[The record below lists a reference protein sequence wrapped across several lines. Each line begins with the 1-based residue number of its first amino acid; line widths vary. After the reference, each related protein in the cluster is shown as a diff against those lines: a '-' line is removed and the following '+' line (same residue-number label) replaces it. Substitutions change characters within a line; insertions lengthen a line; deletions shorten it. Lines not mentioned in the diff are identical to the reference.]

1 MQSFT
6 IIRLLLA
13 LLVLL
18 LTGCAKHQLY
28 RDDFSLCPDAD
39 PEQGCIRHA
48 LQQQMAATGTP
59 TYLLGFIEF
68 DDQGQLFSRRQMRAV
83 TDELNKLAGQH
94 DLLIVTFVHGWKH
107 SAAPGDGNIRS
118 LRKTLRRLDQLERR
132 LATVEG
138 RKPRRVA
145 GVYLGWR
152 GGSVEMPLLKELTF
166 WERKNTAHK
175 VGHGAVTEVLN
186 RLELIRNTRNH
197 LASDETGRAE
207 SRLVVVG
214 HSFGGAVVYS
224 ALSQILMNRF
234 VDTRGPDGVV
244 SDVIGFGDLVVLI
257 NPAFE
262 AARFTPISN
271 MANERRTYFDSQLPV
286 LAILTSEADK
296 ATKYAFPIGRG
307 ITALF
312 ETHRETERPHPI
324 TGDAVKINQREA
336 NITAVGHYP
345 PYRTHTLKAQ
355 AVNREGSADASIQ
368 ETLNQFS
375 VVSQGWDNDRP
386 GGSIQFDGSLLQRG
400 DDSVSKNPYLVV
412 QVDRELIRNHNDLG
426 DPRILAF
433 VRQLILLSSQHAD
446 PAARREL
453 RRLLSEE

>member
-1 MQSFT
+1 MQRFP
-6 IIRLLLA
+6 IIRLSLA
-13 LLVLL
+13 LLVVL

-28 RDDFSLCPDAD
+28 RDDLSLCPAAE
-39 PEQGCIRHA
+39 PEQACTRHA
-48 LQQQMAATGTP
+48 LQQQTAGDTP
-59 TYLLGFIEF
+59 AYLLGFVEF

-83 TDELNKLAGQH
+83 TDQLNKLAGQH
-94 DLLIVTFVHGWKH
+94 DLLMVAFVHGWKH
-107 SAAPGDGNIRS
+107 SAAPGDDNIRS
-118 LRKTLRRLDQLERR
+118 LRETLKRLDQLERR
-132 LATVEG
+132 LADVEG

-197 LASDETGRAE
+197 LVSDESGRAE

-234 VDTRGPDGVV
+234 VDTRGPDGVI
-244 SDVIGFGDLVVLI
+244 SDVVGFGDLVVLI

-271 MANERRTYFDSQLPV
+271 MANERRSYFDTQLPV

-296 ATKYAFPIGRG
+296 ATKYAFPVGRG

-312 ETHRETERPHPI
+312 ETHRETQRPHAI
-324 TGDAVKINQREA
+324 SGDTVRIDQREA
-336 NITAVGHYP
+336 NTTAVGHYP

-355 AVNREGSADASIQ
+355 SVNRAVPDTASIQ

-386 GGSIQFDGSLLQRG
+386 GGSIHFDGSVLQRG
-400 DDSVSKNPYLVV
+400 DDSVSKNPFLVV

-433 VRQLILLSSQHAD
+433 VRQLILLSSQHSD
-446 PAARREL
+446 PSARQEL